1 LKSGEGGY
9 ESLVLGSNVG
19 DNSFICPLMMIVPYG
34 WNMDWVLSVE
44 LYNNNQL
51 LCIDDTLDILR

>member
-1 LKSGEGGY
+1 MI
-9 ESLVLGSNVG
+9 LGSNMG
-19 DNSFICPLMMIVPYG
+19 DNSFVCPLMIIVPYG
-34 WNMDWVLSVE
+34 WNMYWALSVE

>member
-1 LKSGEGGY
+1 MESGKDGY

-19 DNSFICPLMMIVPYG
+19 DNSFICPLMMIVPYR
-34 WNMDWVLSVE
+34 WNMDWALSVE
-44 LYNNNQL
+44 QYNNNQL